1 MSDLNVYKPQ
11 GMLHDGWTAV
21 VDDYAMFCAW
31 INNGESLLVADAC
44 GGLYSFDGLTGEI
57 NWQKKNTHEGGLLTM
72 AIHPSNNLFATAGQN
87 GSIMIWDSKTYRVLS
102 TIELG
107 RGWVEHLK
115 WSPDGKSLAVAMSR
129 YAYVFDHHGKK
140 IWQSTEHNSTVS
152 AISWSSSNELA
163 TASYGGVMFFDI
175 ANDVVNQNL
184 EWKGSLVSMVL
195 SPDGDIVACGSQDK
209 SVHFWRRSTELD
221 AEMTGYPCKP
231 SQLAFDQSGRF
242 LATGGSEQI
251 TVWNFQGEGPEGTAP
266 GQLLLHVEPVSS
278 LNFANNSLLLASGS
292 RDGSL
297 LVWFLDDYGDGH
309 PLGGVYVGDRIS
321 DIAWKPNDQA
331 IATVNASGGI
341 NVYTFK
347 LRESPSLNSD

>member
-1 MSDLNVYKPQ
+1 
-11 GMLHDGWTAV
+11 
-21 VDDYAMFCAW
+21 
-31 INNGESLLVADAC
+31 
-44 GGLYSFDGLTGEI
+44 
-57 NWQKKNTHEGGLLTM
+57 
-72 AIHPSNNLFATAGQN
+72 
-87 GSIMIWDSKTYRVLS
+87 
-102 TIELG
+102 
-107 RGWVEHLK
+107 
-115 WSPDGKSLAVAMSR
+115 
-129 YAYVFDHHGKK
+129 
-140 IWQSTEHNSTVS
+140 
-152 AISWSSSNELA
+152 
-163 TASYGGVMFFDI
+163 MFFDI